1 MIIPVIESIA
11 NELVSTPDGVSEI
24 TGTNNENINIIPL
37 R

>member
-11 NELVSTPDGVSEI
+11 SELVSTADAVSEI
-24 TGTNNENINIIPL
+24 IGTNNENINIIPL